1 MNEMG
6 RPAIAVVLIRL
17 LREAF
22 AGSPGSWTYFT
33 DGGRGSG
40 LFGTID
46 ALSAREASQVS
57 GIGGSSIAG
66 HVHHVCSSLAL
77 SVREM
82 RGETTSR
89 DRSQGWTASLLD
101 DAEWAAL
108 RARLRQAYENA
119 TKALQTFASWDEDA
133 LATAFGAIAHAAY
146 HLGAIRQRL
155 ALKAADSD
163 TEG

>member
-1 MNEMG
+1 MG
-6 RPAIAVVLIRL
+6 ELGRAAIVAVLVRL

-33 DGGRGSG
+33 DGGPGSG
-40 LFGTID
+40 LFGTLD
-46 ALSAREASQVS
+46 ALTAAEASQVS
-57 GIGGSSIAG
+57 GPGGTSIAS
-66 HVHHVCSSLAL
+66 HVDHVCASLAL

-89 DRSQGWTASLLD
+89 DRSRSWTVSLLD

-108 RARLRQAYENA
+108 RTRLRQEYEHA
-119 TKALQTFASWDEDA
+119 SVAVQTLPALNEDA

-155 ALKAADSD
+155 ALKAAAFD
-163 TEG
+163 EG

>member
-1 MNEMG
+1 MG
-6 RPAIAVVLIRL
+6 ELGRAAIVAVLVRL

-33 DGGRGSG
+33 DGGPGSG
-40 LFGTID
+40 LFGTLD
-46 ALSAREASQVS
+46 ALSATEASQVS
-57 GIGGSSIAG
+57 GPGGTSIAG

-89 DRSQGWTASLLD
+89 DRSQSWTASLLD
-101 DAEWAAL
+101 DTEWAAL
-108 RARLRQAYENA
+108 RARLAREYENA
-119 TKALQTFASWDEDA
+119 LIAVQTIPELDEDA
-133 LATAFGAIAHAAY
+133 LAIAFGAIAHAAY

-155 ALKAADSD
+155 ALKAAVSD
-163 TEG
+163 EG